1 MNIHEYQAK
10 EILARYGVTI
20 QRGKVASTVDE
31 AMAAA
36 RAIQKETSSEWFVI
50 KAQIHAGGRGKG
62 KVNETGSHGVILAKS
77 IDQVVYAWIL
87 KHPSQI
93 LSLIHI

>member
-31 AMAAA
+31 AVAAA
-36 RAIQKETSSEWFVI
+36 RCHSKRN
-50 KAQIHAGGRGKG
+50 G
-62 KVNETGSHGVILAKS
+62 L
-77 IDQVVYAWIL
+77 
-87 KHPSQI
+87 
-93 LSLIHI
+93 

>member
-31 AMAAA
+31 AVAAA
-36 RAIQKETSSEWFVI
+36 HAIQKET
-50 KAQIHAGGRGKG
+50 
-62 KVNETGSHGVILAKS
+62 GSRMVC
-77 IDQVVYAWIL
+77 DQSTNPCRRQRERQ
-87 KHPSQI
+87 HQ
-93 LSLIHI
+93 